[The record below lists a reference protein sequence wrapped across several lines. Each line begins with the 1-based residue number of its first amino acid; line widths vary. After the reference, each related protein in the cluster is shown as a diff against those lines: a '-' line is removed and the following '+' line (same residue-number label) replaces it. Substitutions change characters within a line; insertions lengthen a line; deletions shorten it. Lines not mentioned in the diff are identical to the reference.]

1 MVSLRS
7 LSLALILSLSA
18 VPALAS
24 PDCAI
29 DASLDTRV
37 SAAVA
42 RADRPADQRER
53 DAVRKAEVDFLLGH
67 VKPGDHVL
75 DIGAGQGYASY
86 LLSAAVCDGKVVSQN
101 PQSWVDFYKM
111 GPARDAMVAARSN
124 ISLMTAD
131 FTAMPAPATPYDV
144 IFLGMVYHDTYNH
157 QPADYNVQT
166 FLGLLKSQLKPGGVV
181 IITDHDTAAGVG
193 IDQTNTLHRIEKARV
208 LADFKAAGFELA
220 EDSPVLETDEDHSKN
235 VFDPTVRGHTDR
247 MALVFK
253 RP

>member
-1 MVSLRS
+1 MVSLRF
-7 LSLALILSLSA
+7 LSLALILSLST
-18 VPALAS
+18 VPAFAS
-24 PDCAI
+24 PDCAA
-29 DASLDTRV
+29 DAPARI
-37 SAAVA
+37 AAA
-42 RADRPADQRER
+42 LAKADRPADQRER
-53 DAVRKAEVDFLLGH
+53 DAVRQAEVDFLLAH

-86 LLSAAVCDGKVVSQN
+86 LLSSAVCGGKVVSQN
-101 PQSWVDFYKM
+101 PQSWVDYYKM
-111 GPARDAMVAARSN
+111 GPARDAMAAARPN
-124 ISLMTAD
+124 VSLMTAD
-131 FTAMPAPATPYDV
+131 FTAMPAPAQPYDV

-166 FLGLLKSQLKPGGVV
+166 FLGLLRSQLKPGGVV

-193 IDQTNTLHRIEKARV
+193 LAETNTLHRIEKARV

-220 EDSPVLETDEDHSKN
+220 EDSPALETDEDHTKN
-235 VFDPTVRGHTDR
+235 VFDPAVRGHTDR

>member
-7 LSLALILSLSA
+7 LSLALILMLGA
-18 VPALAS
+18 APAFAS
-24 PDCAI
+24 PECAA
-29 DASLDTRV
+29 DATTQARV
-37 SAAVA
+37 SAALA
-42 RADRPADQRER
+42 RADRPADQVER
-53 DAVRKAEVDFLLGH
+53 DAVRKAEIDFLLSH
-67 VKPGDHVL
+67 IKPGDRVL

-86 LLSAAVCDGKVVSQN
+86 LLSTAVCDGKVVSQN
-101 PQSWVDFYKM
+101 PQSWVDYYKM
-111 GPARDAMVAARSN
+111 GPARDAMAAARPN
-124 ISLMTAD
+124 VSLMTAD
-131 FTAMPAPATPYDV
+131 FTAIPAPTQPYDV
-144 IFLGMVYHDTYNH
+144 IFLGMVYHDTYNY

-166 FLGLLKSQLKPGGVV
+166 FLGLLKAQLKPGGVV

-193 IDQTNTLHRIEKARV
+193 ITQTNTLHRIEKARV
-208 LADFKAAGFELA
+208 LADFHAAGFVLA